1 MSRRRRKA
9 PRRLSWRGA
18 RGGPGPLRSALSP
31 AAALA
36 LTPTALASLWA
47 AASAVG
53 GLGARGEAAW
63 FAGGAASVALLDLM
77 GLRFRPLYVFAHE
90 LTHAIAA
97 WAGGGKVYAF
107 IVRGDSG
114 RVDLSHAG
122 PFVALA
128 PYWVPLYALL
138 LAGAYRLLLWYGAP
152 GGSREAFLGLMG
164 GALAFHLCHTARSLF
179 QTHQSDLDEAGPA
192 LSLALIAILNAA
204 VLLGALKCLFPDR
217 VGLGTAARGVW
228 SATEGFWGG
237 GWRLLRAAAGGPG

>member
-1 MSRRRRKA
+1 MSRRRRK
-9 PRRLSWRGA
+9 PSRRLSWRGA
-18 RGGPGPLRSALSP
+18 RRGPGPLRAALSP
-31 AAALA
+31 AAAVVLA
-36 LTPTALASLWA
+36 PTALAALWA

-53 GLGARGEAAW
+53 GLGARGESAW
-63 FAGGAASVALLDLM
+63 FAGGAAAVALLDLM
-77 GLRFRPLYVFAHE
+77 GVRLRPLYVFAHE

-138 LAGAYRLLLWYGAP
+138 LAGAYRVVLWRGAP
-152 GGSREAFLGLMG
+152 PHSREAFLALMG

-179 QTHQSDLDEAGPA
+179 ETHQTDLDEAGPA

-204 VLLGALKCLFPDR
+204 FLLGALKCLFPDR
-217 VGLGTAARGVW
+217 VGLVSAARGVW
-228 SATEGFWGG
+228 TATEGFWAG
-237 GWRLLRAAAGGPG
+237 GWRLLQAAAGGLG